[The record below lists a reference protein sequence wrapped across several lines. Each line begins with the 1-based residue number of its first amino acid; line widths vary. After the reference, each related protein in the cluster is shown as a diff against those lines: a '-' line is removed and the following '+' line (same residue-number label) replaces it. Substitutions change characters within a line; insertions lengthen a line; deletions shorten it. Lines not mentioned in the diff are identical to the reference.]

1 VSCRL
6 RVPLTGKGKM
16 ARVTVTVSSGGLT
29 ATKSFSAR
37 VG

>member
-1 VSCRL
+1 
-6 RVPLTGKGKM
+6 LTGKGKM